1 MGNINDEDFT
11 IDYMNKNTFI
21 KKWIKLGI
29 ISGLLVS
36 LIYPAL
42 IFISMPELV
51 QTFLVMIFGPLLGL
65 ASTGLYFFISLHKK
79 NISSSI
85 AFISNIIAGVL
96 ITTMLLIQMAIRS
109 SKPES
114 LDISNEWIWKSI
126 NQVHLGLDVAWD
138 VYISLGTFLFAI
150 SIFNHPKCGKVLSV
164 IGIIISIL
172 LISFNAISFPKPPS
186 NAGLIDMGP
195 FIGLWYLALTIIMI
209 SSLKWVDEKIK
220 QEAH

>member
-1 MGNINDEDFT
+1 
-11 IDYMNKNTFI
+11 MNNNTVI

-42 IFISMPELV
+42 IFVSMPDLV
-51 QTFLVMIFGPLLGL
+51 QTFFVMIFGPLLGL

-79 NISSSI
+79 SISSSI

-96 ITTMLLIQMAIRS
+96 ITTMLLIQMGIRS
-109 SKPES
+109 TKPES
-114 LDISNEWIWKSI
+114 LDKSDEWIWKSF
-126 NQVHLGLDVAWD
+126 NQVYFGLDVAWD
-138 VYISLGTFLFAI
+138 VYIFFGTLLFAI
-150 SIFNHPKCGKVLSV
+150 GIFDHPKFGKVLSV

-172 LISFNAISFPKPPS
+172 LISFNAISLPNPPA

-209 SSLKWVDEKIK
+209 SSLKWVDAKTIGEIK
-220 QEAH
+220 